1 MHLNVTGEVQI
12 VLQTGSGIVPQQRV
26 GNLVNEVL
34 AASGDLCGNYKN
46 YERSLFVNRRNMG
59 P

>member
-1 MHLNVTGEVQI
+1 MHLNVTGGVQV

-26 GNLVNEVL
+26 GCLVSEAVL
-34 AASGDLCGNYKN
+34 VAASGVLGGN

-59 P
+59 Q